1 MRHSIQCGGT
11 RTLVAALAACAGL
24 GASAQVTLPDLF
36 GSHAIV
42 QRAKD
47 TAVWGKATPGE
58 TVTVTLAGVS
68 ATARAAGDGWWL
80 ARLDTS
86 NLGDGPFD
94 LTAKGAS
101 GEVTSQD
108 ILVGEVWLAG
118 GQSNMEFSMKSY
130 GGVVDYEQ
138 RAAACKGRPIRMFK
152 MSHRSENAPIKGD
165 AKGVWRV
172 ISPET
177 LGSVTAVGYMFIDT
191 LQRQIG
197 GAAGVV
203 DISWSGT
210 RCWAWMPRET
220 IDAHE
225 ELKAERLHQ
234 EALIAKGEGAK
245 VRKPVLRCWNNMF
258 YPVSK
263 MSCRGIIWY
272 QGCCDSGHRDSRHLY
287 PKWLSYMVADMRREL
302 GKPHLPFLY
311 CQLAGWQHLPASPDA
326 NPGPANLREG
336 QRRAQKLIPD
346 SAMAVILDNSEH
358 EIHGRFKGPAGD
370 RLAALALNRV
380 YGRKEVVCKSPDF
393 AGATFGPS
401 SADIR
406 FDIEGSPLAAYAL
419 RESFTWNAKSND
431 VIRIVR
437 RSSPASQ
444 LEGFT
449 IRGADGKW
457 RWADARITG
466 RDTVKV
472 WADGAA
478 NPTAVRYN
486 WGMQGFGNL
495 YNAAGLPA
503 SCFTTEP

>member
-1 MRHSIQCGGT
+1 
-11 RTLVAALAACAGL
+11 
-24 GASAQVTLPDLF
+24 
-36 GSHAIV
+36 
-42 QRAKD
+42 
-47 TAVWGKATPGE
+47 
-58 TVTVTLAGVS
+58 
-68 ATARAAGDGWWL
+68 
-80 ARLDTS
+80 
-86 NLGDGPFD
+86 
-94 LTAKGAS
+94 
-101 GEVTSQD
+101 
-108 ILVGEVWLAG
+108 
-118 GQSNMEFSMKSY
+118 
-130 GGVVDYEQ
+130 
-138 RAAACKGRPIRMFK
+138 
-152 MSHRSENAPIKGD
+152 
-165 AKGVWRV
+165 
-172 ISPET
+172 
-177 LGSVTAVGYMFIDT
+177 MFIDT
-191 LQRQIG
+191 LQQQIG

-225 ELKAERLHQ
+225 ELKAERLRQ
-234 EALIAKGEGAK
+234 EELIAKGEGAK

-393 AGATFGPS
+393 AEATFGPS
-401 SADIR
+401 SALIR
-406 FDIEGSPLAAYAL
+406 FDVEGSPLAAHAL

-449 IRGADGKW
+449 IRGADGTW

>member
-1 MRHSIQCGGT
+1 MKKP
-11 RTLVAALAACAGL
+11 LFVAALVL
-24 GASAQVTLPDLF
+24 GAQFVHSQAAQVSLPDLF

-47 TAVWGKATPGE
+47 TAVWGRAEPGE

-68 ATARAAGDGWWL
+68 ATARAGDDGWWL

-86 NLGDGPFD
+86 ILVDGPFD

-118 GQSNMEFSMKSY
+118 GQSNMEFSMKSF
-130 GGVVDYEQ
+130 GGVVDYDK
-138 RAAACKGRPIRMFK
+138 RAAACKGRPIRMFR
-152 MSHRSENAPIKGD
+152 MARRSENAPIKGD

-177 LGSVTAVGYMFIDT
+177 LGSVTAVGYTFIDT
-191 LQRQIG
+191 LQKQIG

-225 ELKAERLHQ
+225 ELKAERLRQ
-234 EALIAKGEGAK
+234 EELIAKGEGAK

-272 QGCCDSGHRDSRHLY
+272 QGCCDSGHRDSVHLY

-311 CQLAGWQHLPASPDA
+311 CQLAGWQRLPSSPDA

-346 SAMAVILDNSEH
+346 SAMAVILDNSEY

-393 AGATFGPS
+393 AEATFGPS
-401 SADIR
+401 SALIR
-406 FDIEGSPLAAYAL
+406 FDVEGSPLAAHAL

-449 IRGADGKW
+449 IRGADGTW

-495 YNAAGLPA
+495 YNADGLPA